1 MKKLLISIA
10 CLALLFGSYMAG
22 FNVGK
27 SKRQITVHD
36 ITETTFDNIIIKN
49 KQWDILY
56 DGTAEKVQD
65 KYLNYEVTEI
75 NVCAD
80 EPYTLILFVD

>member
-27 SKRQITVHD
+27 SKRQITVRD

-56 DGTAEKVQD
+56 GGIVEKIQD
-65 KYLNYEVTEI
+65 TEYLNYEVKEI

-80 EPYTLILFVD
+80 EPYTLILFI